1 MVNYLLY
8 FFYKS
13 LFSEKWEFSVPA
25 PLDFPNIDLI
35 IAQAYDCFAAYDWGK
50 SQLHWNSLNR
60 TYEQQELWVKY
71 LFLIVAISLLIL
83 LSWRLVEN
91 SSSKGINFKDWQSST
106 FDLSSDQA
114 KVRAVQEATT
124 EKKLTSEPSETPLPS
139 SSDGSKPWLNN
150 HVDERYSE
158 PLCFTKL

>member
-1 MVNYLLY
+1 M
-8 FFYKS
+8 
-13 LFSEKWEFSVPA
+13 
-25 PLDFPNIDLI
+25 
-35 IAQAYDCFAAYDWGK
+35 
-50 SQLHWNSLNR
+50 
-60 TYEQQELWVKY
+60 KY

-91 SSSKGINFKDWQSST
+91 SSNKGINFKDWQSST

-139 SSDGSKPWLNN
+139 SSDGSKP
-150 HVDERYSE
+150 
-158 PLCFTKL
+158 